1 MKDDKKKLQ
10 IRVDKFGYTEEDIK
24 GIKLIKAKKKKLK
37 ESYSSFAEFLFEKEE
52 KFVASTMRWITIK
65 DERDRNQ
72 HILIK
77 KKDGTILAGMGGEHN
92 GKKLDQAF
100 KDIADDKKEIEKQ
113 EEPRDDRRRTS
124 QLLTKAMDNT
134 KILDNKEL
142 KKYVSS
148 FKKDAI
154 KALVF
159 HKEMDISSSKKIN
172 LEQHNSLAAYSGSSY
187 SIMNRLLREPEFYD
201 EKLHP
206 DRLSQSSRKIYE
218 KYIEDCYTALKNN
231 RTTEAVVTYRGVKS
245 ELMEKLAEAEPGDII
260 TDDGFASTSTS
271 KKIAE
276 KFAGKYSGGYVMT
289 VLIPKGSQAASIKS
303 LSHYPKESEVL
314 INKKARFEI
323 KNIDHEA
330 KEMIVE
336 LLPHEDD

>member
-1 MKDDKKKLQ
+1 MKNNKKSLQ

-24 GIKLIKAKKKKLK
+24 GVKLIKSKKKKVK
-37 ESYSSFAEFLFEKEE
+37 ESYSSFAEFLFEREE

-77 KKDGTILAGMGGEHN
+77 KKDGTIIAGMGGEHN
-92 GKKLDQAF
+92 GKKIDQAF
-100 KDIADDKKEIEKQ
+100 KDIADDKKEIER
-113 EEPRDDRRRTS
+113 EEQPRDDRRRTS
-124 QLLTKAMDNT
+124 QLLTKALSGT

-148 FKKDAI
+148 FKKDAV

-172 LEQHNSLAAYSGSSY
+172 LEQHSSLAAYSGSSY
-187 SIMNRLLREPEFYD
+187 HVMNKLLREPEYYD

-206 DRLSQSSRKIYE
+206 NRLTPSSRKAYE
-218 KYIEDCYTALKNN
+218 SFIENCHTALKNN

-245 ELMEKLAEAEPGDII
+245 ELMEKLTGAEPGDII

-271 KKIAE
+271 KAIAK

-303 LSHYPKESEVL
+303 LSHYPKENEVL

-323 KNIDHEA
+323 KSIDHES
-330 KEMIVE
+330 KEMLVE

>member
-1 MKDDKKKLQ
+1 MKDDKKKMQ

-24 GIKLIKAKKKKLK
+24 GIKLIKSKKKKVK

-92 GKKLDQAF
+92 GEKL
-100 KDIADDKKEIEKQ
+100 KDVFDELGDKRDEIEQREQSKS
-113 EEPRDDRRRTS
+113 RTS

-206 DRLSQSSRKIYE
+206 NRLSQSSRKIYE

-323 KNIDHEA
+323 KNIDHES

>member
-1 MKDDKKKLQ
+1 MKEENKSQ
-10 IRVDKFGYTEEDIK
+10 IRVNKFGYTEEDIK
-24 GIKLIKAKKKKLK
+24 GLKLIKSKKKKLK
-37 ESYSSFAEFLFEKEE
+37 ENYSSFAEFIFEREE

-100 KDIADDKKEIEKQ
+100 KDIAVDKKEIEKN
-113 EEPRDDRRRTS
+113 EEPRDNRRTS
-124 QLLTKAMDNT
+124 QLLTKAIDNT

-148 FKKDAI
+148 FKKEAI

-159 HKEMDISSSKKIN
+159 HKEMDISSKKIDLN
-172 LEQHNSLAAYSGSSY
+172 QRISLIAYSGSSY
-187 SIMNRLLREPEFYD
+187 NIMNRLLREPEFYD
-201 EKLHP
+201 ETLHP
-206 DRLSQSSRKIYE
+206 NRLGSESRKQYE
-218 KYIEDCYTALKNN
+218 NYIKNCHTALKNN
-231 RTTEAVVTYRGVKS
+231 RTTEAIVTYRGVKS

-276 KFAGKYSGGYVMT
+276 NFASKYSGGYVMT

-303 LSHYPKESEVL
+303 LSNYPKENEVL

-323 KNIDHEA
+323 KNIDRET